1 MTVEPRLDCD
11 VREDA
16 LVVRPIGDIDLANAG
31 LVREG
36 VLALIE
42 RHECRCLVLDLSEVD
57 YLDSSGIELLFR
69 LSQALGGTGQ
79 DLSVVAPEGS
89 RAARVLR
96 LVALDDVGDVRTS
109 LDDALDA
116 CRRARQ
122 S

>member
-1 MTVEPRLDCD
+1 MTVEPRLDAD
-11 VREDA
+11 VRDEA
-16 LVVRPIGDIDLANAG
+16 LVVCPAGDIDLANAD

-42 RHECRCLVLDLSEVD
+42 RHQPRCVVLDLTQVD

-69 LSQALGGTGQ
+69 LNQALAGGAV
-79 DLSVVAPEGS
+79 DLSVVAPDGS

-96 LVALDDVGDVRTS
+96 LVALEDVGEVRTS
-109 LDDALDA
+109 LDAALDD